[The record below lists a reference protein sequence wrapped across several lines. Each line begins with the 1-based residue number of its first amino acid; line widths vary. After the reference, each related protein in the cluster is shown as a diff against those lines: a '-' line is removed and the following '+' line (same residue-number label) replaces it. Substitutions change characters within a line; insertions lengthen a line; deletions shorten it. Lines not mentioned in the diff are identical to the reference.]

1 MKKILAV
8 TCLVFLLMLSSCQK
22 EESEPINASNGTL
35 TIGMECGYAPYNW
48 TQDNDENDAIAIDG
62 GQYCAGYDV
71 DMAKKIA
78 DDLNKDLIIRKIS
91 WEGLIL
97 SLQSHEIDA
106 IIAGMSPTAERKKE
120 VDFTSI
126 YYIDP
131 NLSFGIITQKGSSYD
146 QAKTVF
152 DFDKAKVAAQIGT
165 FHMELLDQMP
175 GITKASNFK
184 DFPSMTI
191 ALQAGELDA
200 FVTDYPTGASITDSN
215 QDLVYIPLNGKEGFQ
230 ISDEMAGVSI
240 AVAKDR
246 PDMKKDIE
254 ESLAKIP
261 QKERNKMMDKA
272 LSYMQSEDLPF
283 WKQVKSIFTKNKTAF
298 FKGTMNTIM
307 IAFLATF
314 FGFLIGLLVVLGQN
328 NPILNA
334 IGKVYV
340 LVFRATPM
348 MVQSIL
354 FYYGMSFMIEGF
366 TWSQIPYG
374 NFLAAII
381 IVSINTGAYMSET
394 LRAGI
399 QSVDKGQFEA
409 AKSLGMNHRDTMRFI
424 IFPQAIVHIIP
435 AIGNEFI
442 VNLKDTSVLN
452 IISVTELFFVSNGI
466 ASSTYQIFQ
475 TFTITSLIYLL
486 LTSIFTIIL
495 HFVERKLDPS
505 SETKHSYPQSITSSR
520 FLKSK
525 K

>member
-1 MKKILAV
+1 
-8 TCLVFLLMLSSCQK
+8 
-22 EESEPINASNGTL
+22 
-35 TIGMECGYAPYNW
+35 
-48 TQDNDENDAIAIDG
+48 
-62 GQYCAGYDV
+62 
-71 DMAKKIA
+71 
-78 DDLNKDLIIRKIS
+78 
-91 WEGLIL
+91 
-97 SLQSHEIDA
+97 
-106 IIAGMSPTAERKKE
+106 
-120 VDFTSI
+120 
-126 YYIDP
+126 
-131 NLSFGIITQKGSSYD
+131 
-146 QAKTVF
+146 
-152 DFDKAKVAAQIGT
+152 
-165 FHMELLDQMP
+165 
-175 GITKASNFK
+175 
-184 DFPSMTI
+184 
-191 ALQAGELDA
+191 
-200 FVTDYPTGASITDSN
+200 
-215 QDLVYIPLNGKEGFQ
+215 
-230 ISDEMAGVSI
+230 
-240 AVAKDR
+240 
-246 PDMKKDIE
+246 
-254 ESLAKIP
+254 
-261 QKERNKMMDKA
+261 
-272 LSYMQSEDLPF
+272 MQSEDLPF
-283 WKQVKSIFTKNKTAF
+283 WSSQKYVLKKKGFI
-298 FKGTMNTIM
+298 KGTMINHVAM
-307 IAFLATF
+307 HPF

-520 FLKSK
+520 FLSK
-525 K
+525 KNKEPRLLIFYLLSSYL